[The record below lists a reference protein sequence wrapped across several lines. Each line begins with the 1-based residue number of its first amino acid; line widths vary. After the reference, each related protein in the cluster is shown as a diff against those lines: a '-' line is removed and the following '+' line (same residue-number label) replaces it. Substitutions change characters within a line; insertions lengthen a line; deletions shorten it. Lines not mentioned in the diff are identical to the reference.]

1 MLSEM
6 QRTLRAQKLRN
17 WLIENDPEMQRLIA
31 SSKASAERTE
41 QHREAN
47 RRAADALGLAIGDR
61 VMLRSKG
68 HEWDGRSGEIAGFEE
83 LMSGRR
89 LAHVV
94 VMAPRR
100 FSSVP
105 MPPARLQFSVDVELL
120 HKADG

>member
-1 MLSEM
+1 MIGEM
-6 QRTLRAQKLRN
+6 QRTLRAQKLRD
-17 WLIENDPEMQRLIA
+17 WLIENDPEMQQSIA

-47 RRAADALGLAIGDR
+47 RRAADCLGLEVGDQ
-61 VMLRSKG
+61 VTIRSEG

-83 LMSGRR
+83 LMNGRR
-89 LAHVV
+89 LAQVV

-120 HKADG
+120 HKA